1 MDSINK
7 LEMMAVSWYKTLPH
21 LPREFRNWLAT
32 NAWWL
37 ALVGVI
43 LGGLA
48 VFSLIS
54 ATFLVGAVLTGA
66 AGIAGAAVGGV
77 VFIAV
82 LLSLTLSV
90 VDLVLIAIAI
100 NPLKEMKRRGWK
112 LLFLTVLINV
122 LSLAIHFLFTIDFF
136 GLIWGLLMTAV
147 GAYFLF
153 EIRDEYKEEPKA
165 KHVPT
170 KKAA

>member
-54 ATFLVGAVLTGA
+54 ATFLVGAVLTGT
-66 AGIAGAAVGGV
+66 AGIAGVAVGGIV
-77 VFIAV
+77 LVAV
-82 LLSLTLSV
+82 ILSLALSA
-90 VDLVLIAIAI
+90 VDLVLIAVAI
-100 NPLKEMKRRGWK
+100 SPLKEMKRRGWK

-122 LSLAIHFLFTIDFF
+122 LSLAIHFVFTIDLF

-153 EIRDEYKEEPKA
+153 EIRDEYKEDVKS
-165 KHVPT
+165 KHVQA

>member
-7 LEMMAVSWYKTLPH
+7 LETMAVSWYKTLPH

-37 ALVGVI
+37 ALIGVI

-77 VFIAV
+77 VLIAV
-82 LLSLTLSV
+82 IFSLALSV
-90 VDLVLIAIAI
+90 VDLVLIAMAI
-100 NPLKEMKRRGWK
+100 SPLKEMKRRGWK

-122 LSLAIHFLFTIDFF
+122 LSLAIHFVFTIDLF

-153 EIRDEYKEEPKA
+153 EIRDEYKEDA
-165 KHVPT
+165 KTKHAQA